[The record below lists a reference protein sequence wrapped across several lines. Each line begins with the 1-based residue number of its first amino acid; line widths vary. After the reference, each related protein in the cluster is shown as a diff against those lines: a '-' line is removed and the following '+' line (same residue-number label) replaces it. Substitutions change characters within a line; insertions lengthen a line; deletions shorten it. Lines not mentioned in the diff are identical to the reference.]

1 MSIVDDNA
9 ERIITKVR
17 GGTTNSSTH
26 LCESCEHAFIRRG
39 ARPAEDLQMCRK
51 LGYMTELGVG
61 SVIHGKISECN
72 GYYPKGVPCLDDF
85 KELAWELKFDGR
97 RVGFK
102 PPTKKKG
109 EFD

>member
-9 ERIITKVR
+9 ERIAIKVR
-17 GGTTNSSTH
+17 HGTTNSGVH

-39 ARPAEDLQMCRK
+39 DRTAQDLQLCRK
-51 LGYMTELGVG
+51 AGYISEHSLGA
-61 SVIHGKISECN
+61 VIRGRIAECN

-102 PPTKKKG
+102 PPVKKKG

>member
-17 GGTTNSSTH
+17 GGTTNGSTH
-26 LCESCEHAFIRRG
+26 LCESCEHSFIRRG
-39 ARPAEDLQMCRK
+39 GRPAEDLQICRK
-51 LGYMTELGVG
+51 VGWATENGALSLITGNVA
-61 SVIHGKISECN
+61 ECN

-102 PPTKKKG
+102 PPVKNKG